1 MKAKGEMENIRRCPW
16 TWPAPLCAVSN
27 VHALI
32 FWLFHSNFH
41 AADAVSGSSVHTQ
54 PQLDAT
60 ESSHPSLHKDL
71 KLWDLP
77 ESVKSSLPPG
87 RRHWPALIAVPYKNC
102 GAHVHTTALL
112 GEEGIKTSGLFTACP
127 CRGHQSSMEITGS
140 CPENRYNTLFP
151 DWSHFLGK
159 KAPEICI
166 FCPQLQWK
174 NLLTCL
180 KCFQGKEDN
189 LQALEACKGAEEA
202 HRKPHFAPLLSPPAR
217 AGLFWP
223 GSFAIDLVTPRKDFW
238 SQIPTERYSGLS
250 CAGPTSFLVWSL
262 ELL

>member
-1 MKAKGEMENIRRCPW
+1 MAS
-16 TWPAPLCAVSN
+16 TTLCCQQCACT
-27 VHALI
+27 HILALPQQ
-32 FWLFHSNFH
+32 FP
-41 AADAVSGSSVHTQ
+41 SGSSVHTQ

-151 DWSHFLGK
+151 DWCHFLGK
-159 KAPEICI
+159 KP
-166 FCPQLQWK
+166 L
-174 NLLTCL
+174 
-180 KCFQGKEDN
+180 
-189 LQALEACKGAEEA
+189 
-202 HRKPHFAPLLSPPAR
+202 RFAFS
-217 AGLFWP
+217 
-223 GSFAIDLVTPRKDFW
+223 V
-238 SQIPTERYSGLS
+238 LS
-250 CAGPTSFLVWSL
+250 CNGRIC
-262 ELL
+262 